1 PVQPHGP
8 ARRVGARRI
17 HRRWPAG
24 RTTNRWSPPRR
35 PAGSRRPG
43 GVRGRAAVE
52 RAEARSVTEPSPKR
66 SPATWSDTRRWAVA
80 SISLA
85 ICLMVV
91 IWLVVT
97 DAAVVRYLVRLYQDK
112 HFLKETVRAWGVG
125 APLVFIAIL
134 ALQVIISPIPGEITG
149 PVGGAL
155 FGTLWGVIYSTIGL
169 TFGTLV
175 CFALGRLWGEP
186 LIRPW
191 LSEHHW
197 EKMNFV
203 IEAEGAIICFILY
216 LIPGFPKDIISY
228 LFGISPMP
236 FWVFAVVSTA
246 GRLPGTVLSSYFGA
260 HAAEQQYIYAIAFM
274 AIVIALCLPY
284 YYYRD
289 RIAKRFYCTLSTKRE
304 AGKKA

>member
-1 PVQPHGP
+1 ME
-8 ARRVGARRI
+8 
-17 HRRWPAG
+17 
-24 RTTNRWSPPRR
+24 RTET
-35 PAGSRRPG
+35 A
-43 GVRGRAAVE
+43 
-52 RAEARSVTEPSPKR
+52 SVTEQRVKR
-66 SPATWSDTRRWAVA
+66 GPATWSDTKRWAVA

-85 ICLMVV
+85 ALLIIV

-97 DAAVVRYLVRLYQDK
+97 DAPMVRFLVRLYQDK
-112 HFLKETVRAWGVG
+112 HFLKETVRSWGWM
-125 APLVFIAIL
+125 APLVFIAIQ

-197 EKMNFV
+197 EKMTFI
-203 IEAEGAIICFILY
+203 IEAEGAIVCFILY

-228 LFGISPMP
+228 LFGMSPMP
-236 FWVFAVVSTA
+236 FWVFAVVSTV
-246 GRLPGTVLSSYFGA
+246 GRLPGTWISSYFGA
-260 HAAEQQYIYAIAFM
+260 HVGEQQYIWAIAFI
-274 AIVIALCLPY
+274 AVVAALCLPI
-284 YYYRD
+284 YYYRERILQRFQRKRKAYLD
-289 RIAKRFYCTLSTKRE
+289 R
-304 AGKKA
+304 KKAT